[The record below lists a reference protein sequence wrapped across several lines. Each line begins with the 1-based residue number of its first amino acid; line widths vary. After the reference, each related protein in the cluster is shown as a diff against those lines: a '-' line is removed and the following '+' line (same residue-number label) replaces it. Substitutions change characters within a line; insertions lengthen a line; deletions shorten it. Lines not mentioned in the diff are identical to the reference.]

1 MGMNFLSPYTYPVRT
16 VIKDHRGC
24 GCFPFGLPR
33 AYLVLLNAR
42 LAGLDRRTGNSAV
55 RSETALN
62 NEGLVMQ
69 VPAKSF
75 VTLRQV

>member
-1 MGMNFLSPYTYPVRT
+1 MNFLSPSTYPVRT
-16 VIKDHRGC
+16 LIKSHVGC
-24 GCFPFGLPR
+24 GYFPFGLPR
-33 AYLVLLNAR
+33 AYLVLLNAP

-69 VPAKSF
+69 VPAKS
-75 VTLRQV
+75 VLTLSQV